1 MNFRKKLL
9 KNRDNQFEISVKMS
23 LLDQLTT
30 QLTGFKAIKEDGAW
44 IWKTQPFLLELAVLI
59 WSVLL
64 HFLGIKTAFKSIDK
78 KTKSCQKN
86 NETLSL
92 KIPGNYYFLD
102 LNTF

>member
-44 IWKTQPFLLELAVLI
+44 IWK
-59 WSVLL
+59 
-64 HFLGIKTAFKSIDK
+64 KTAVPTRVGRLDLVGAFAFPGDQKLLLNRLIKKLRAAK
-78 KTKSCQKN
+78 KTMKPFRSKFQV
-86 NETLSL
+86 T
-92 KIPGNYYFLD
+92 IIFL
-102 LNTF
+102 T